1 MNSCPIC
8 TTEMKFKFV
17 TKDYLVTGESFDIV
31 ECEACS
37 IRTTTPFPDKKIIGN
52 YYSSDDYIS
61 HDDKV
66 SGIFDSIYGLVR
78 TYQLNKKKKLIG
90 KYFNKSNGKI
100 LDIGCGAGD
109 FLQYMKENHWNI
121 NGVDTSSKARKIA
134 NKKLNIKVMDPKDWI
149 NNKEKYDVIT
159 CWHSLEHVH
168 EPWVYLDKIKKSL
181 TLDGFLIVALPNYQS
196 TDAKIYKEFWA
207 AYDTPRHLYH
217 FTIKSMNKTI
227 KPHGLNIESIYRM
240 NFDPFYVS
248 MLSAKHMGKSF
259 MSGLI
264 NGFKSWTLSIFSKDK
279 CSSLIFIIKKNA

>member
-8 TTEMKFKFV
+8 TTEMKFKFA

-121 NGVDTSSKARKIA
+121 NGVDTSNKARKIA

>member
-8 TTEMKFKFV
+8 TREMKFKFV

-121 NGVDTSSKARKIA
+121 NGVDTSNKARKIA

-248 MLSAKHMGKSF
+248 ILSAKHMGKSF

>member
-8 TTEMKFKFV
+8 TTEMKFKFA

-121 NGVDTSSKARKIA
+121 NGVDTSNKARKIA
-134 NKKLNIKVMDPKDWI
+134 KKKLNIKVMDPKDWI

>member
-8 TTEMKFKFV
+8 TREMKFKFV

-31 ECEACS
+31 ECEVCS

-66 SGIFDSIYGLVR
+66 SGIFDSIYRLVR
-78 TYQLNKKKKLIG
+78 TYQLNKKKKLIE
-90 KYFNKSNGKI
+90 KYYNKTNGKV

-121 NGVDTSSKARKIA
+121 NGVDTSNKARKIA
-134 NKKLNIKVMDPKDWI
+134 NKKLNIKVMDPQYWI

-181 TLDGFLIVALPNYQS
+181 TQDGFVIVALPNYQS

-217 FTIKSMNKTI
+217 FTIKSMDKII

-264 NGFKSWTLSIFSKDK
+264 NGFKSWILSIFSKDR

>member
-121 NGVDTSSKARKIA
+121 NGVDTSNKARKIA

-181 TLDGFLIVALPNYQS
+181 TLDGFVIVALPNYQS

>member
-8 TTEMKFKFV
+8 NREMKFKFV

-31 ECEACS
+31 ECEVCS

-78 TYQLNKKKKLIG
+78 TYQLNKKKKLIE
-90 KYFNKSNGKI
+90 KYYNKTNGKV

-121 NGVDTSSKARKIA
+121 NGVDTSNKARKIA
-134 NKKLNIKVMDPKDWI
+134 NKKLNIKVMDPQYWI

-181 TLDGFLIVALPNYQS
+181 TQDGFVIVALPNYQS

-217 FTIKSMNKTI
+217 FTIKSMDKII

-264 NGFKSWTLSIFSKDK
+264 NGFKSWILSIFSKDK

>member
-8 TTEMKFKFV
+8 TREMKFKFV

-31 ECEACS
+31 ECETCS

-90 KYFNKSNGKI
+90 KYFNKSNGEI

-121 NGVDTSSKARKIA
+121 NGVDTSNKARKIA

-149 NNKEKYDVIT
+149 NNKEEYDVIT